1 MSEVMCKVYFA
12 YSFIFEMAAGTFK
25 RLESTVSYLDS
36 GVGEGAS
43 KWAGNLEDWGETRW
57 YM

>member
-12 YSFIFEMAAGTFK
+12 YSFVFEMAAGTSK
-25 RLESTVSYLDS
+25 RLESTVSHLDS

-43 KWAGNLEDWGETRW
+43 KWAGNLEDWGETR
-57 YM
+57 